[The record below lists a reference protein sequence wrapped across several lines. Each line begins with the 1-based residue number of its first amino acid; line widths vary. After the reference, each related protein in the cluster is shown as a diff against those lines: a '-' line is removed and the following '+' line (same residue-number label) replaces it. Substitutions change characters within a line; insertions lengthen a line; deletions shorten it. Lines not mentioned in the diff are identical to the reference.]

1 MERLIE
7 FSTNHWYYTLALA
20 ATLGMLTYSF
30 VAPRFRKFKAVSPIE
45 ATGLINRQ
53 DAVVLD
59 IRDSHEYN
67 SGHIV
72 DSIHIPLAKLPTR
85 LKELESHKSKPIIVM
100 CRTGTRTTPAC
111 NSLVKN
117 GFEQVYSLHGGL
129 VEWEAANLPVSRS
142 SKPKK
147 KRKGDKGE

>member
-30 VAPRFRKFKAVSPIE
+30 VAPRFRKFKEVSPVE

-59 IRDSHEYN
+59 IRESHEYN

-72 DSIHIPLAKLPTR
+72 DSIHIPLARLPSR
-85 LKELESHKSKPIIVM
+85 LRELERHQSKPIIVM
-100 CRTGTRTTPAC
+100 CRTGTRTTPSC
-111 NSLVKN
+111 NRLLRH
-117 GFEQVYSLHGGL
+117 GFEHAYSLHGGF
-129 VEWEAANLPVSRS
+129 VAWEGADLPRTRS
-142 SKPKK
+142 GTRPTN
-147 KRKGDKGE
+147 REGD